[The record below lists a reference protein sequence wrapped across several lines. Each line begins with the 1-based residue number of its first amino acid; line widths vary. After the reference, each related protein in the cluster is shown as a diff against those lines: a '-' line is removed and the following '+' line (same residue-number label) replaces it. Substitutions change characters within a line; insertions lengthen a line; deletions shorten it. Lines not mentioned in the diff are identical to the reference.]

1 MTVPQERIKHIR
13 PCDVIQKQSMLNPF
27 PCTCVSL
34 CCQASMVSVHQAIL
48 DIYPALCFGLF
59 LAENVVGVCPLVVHV
74 CVLASLRACTI
85 IIQKSLYDDFC
96 RSSIETPEGKVNGKF
111 PATFAP
117 QCGSVSLHGP
127 GGVMLL
133 PWLLFA
139 DL

>member
-1 MTVPQERIKHIR
+1 
-13 PCDVIQKQSMLNPF
+13 
-27 PCTCVSL
+27 
-34 CCQASMVSVHQAIL
+34 MVSVHQAIL

-74 CVLASLRACTI
+74 CVLASLCACTH
-85 IIQKSLYDDFC
+85 DDFC
-96 RSSIETPEGKVNGKF
+96 RSLIETPEGKVNGKF